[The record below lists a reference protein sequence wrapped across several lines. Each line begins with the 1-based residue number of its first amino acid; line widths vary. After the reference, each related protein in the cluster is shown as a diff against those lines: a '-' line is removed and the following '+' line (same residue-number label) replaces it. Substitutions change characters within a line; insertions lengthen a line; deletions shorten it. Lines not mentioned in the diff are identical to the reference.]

1 MFETIAVLLYGSVAY
16 AAAFVVVILANSPL
30 GAAMVFASAGVTYLF
45 QLFQITGRVPVGVL
59 DTLLFAAITLLPLAV
74 LVSLLEFYHVL

>member
-45 QLFQITGRVPVGVL
+45 QLFQITNRLPSSVL
-59 DTLLFAAITLLPLAV
+59 DVMLFVAITLLPLAV
-74 LVSLLEFYHVL
+74 LVSLMEFYGVL

>member
-16 AAAFVVVILANSPL
+16 VAAFVVVVLSNSPI
-30 GAAMVFASAGVTYLF
+30 GAAMVFASAGVAYLF
-45 QLFQITGRVPVGVL
+45 QMLQVTNRVPVGVL
-59 DTLLFAAITLLPLAV
+59 DTLLFVAITLLPLAV